1 MIAVVTAL
9 IFLILFSLLM
19 SAVYSGSETGMYCMN
34 RVRLNVA
41 AREGDS
47 AARRL
52 LTFIADEHRA
62 LSTLLVGTN
71 VFNYLVTISMAYLLV
86 RLAGVTGRTNELY
99 TTLIATPLIFVF
111 GEVAPK
117 ALFERRSDPLM
128 LRVSA
133 IILAS
138 LRLFF
143 VPVTMLGWISRPIIR
158 WFDPA
163 GIANA
168 NDPRRKVSLMLH
180 DALTADDDESDKHR
194 ELIDGVLRL
203 RSVQLHEVM
212 TPRNLVISVIAD
224 GDRKACLAAA
234 RKSAHTRLCVYER
247 NPRRIIGTVQ
257 VHRVL
262 AAGDGATIRDHLEP
276 TVQLSA
282 HHSVALALVTMQ
294 QQRVRLAV
302 VADRS
307 GLLLGVVTLKDL
319 LEELTGELHAW

>member
-1 MIAVVTAL
+1 MVIIAAL
-9 IFLILFSLLM
+9 IILIVLSLFM
-19 SAVYSGSETGMYCMN
+19 SAVYSGSETGLYCMN

-41 AREGDS
+41 AKVGGS

-52 LTFIADEHRA
+52 LVFVADEQRA

-71 VFNYLVTISMAYLLV
+71 VCNYLVTISMAYLLV
-86 RLAGVTGRTNELY
+86 RLAGVTGRANELY

-111 GEVAPK
+111 GEFAPK

-128 LRVSA
+128 LKVSA
-133 IILAS
+133 IILTS
-138 LRLFF
+138 LRLLFI
-143 VPVTMLGWISRPIIR
+143 PVTMLGWISRPIIR

-180 DALTADDDESDKHR
+180 DALAADDDESDKHR
-194 ELIDGVLRL
+194 ELVDGVLRL
-203 RSVQLHEVM
+203 RSVRLHEVM
-212 TPRNLVISVIAD
+212 TPRNHVISVSAD
-224 GDRKACLAAA
+224 GDRRACLAAA
-234 RKSAHTRLCVYER
+234 RKSAHTRLCVYDQ

-262 AAGDGATIRDHLEP
+262 AGGDDARIRDHLES

-282 HHSVALALVTMQ
+282 HHSVASALVTMQ

-307 GLLLGVVTLKDL
+307 GMLLGVVTLKDL